1 MTGSRSVVV
10 VGDVVLDR
18 DLVGRTERI
27 CPDAPVP
34 VLDVEAETSGPGA
47 AGLAALLCRSPGTA
61 VTLVAPLGDDEP
73 GDLLRSA
80 LEAAGVAVVPLRQAG
95 PTRRKTRV
103 RSLGQS
109 LLRIDDGGPGTPLG
123 PLPTEALAAIDDADV
138 VLVSCY
144 GAGTTAH
151 EELRRHLARRAT
163 GRPVVWDPHPRGGTP
178 VPGCTLVSPNL
189 AEARAGSGMP
199 DGSGDQVARR
209 LREHWAA
216 AAVCVTAGASGAWL
230 ATSAGE
236 PVHVPTSAVDGDP
249 CGAGDRFAAAAATAL
264 AHGRTTSEAVAAA
277 VAEASSFVAA
287 GGASGFRSRGSSP
300 SSTTSAASATQG
312 SGTTAASRTTAASVD
327 EVVRRLRAGGG
338 SVVATGGCFDILHA
352 GHVSCLEAA
361 RNLGDALVVLL
372 NSDESVRRLKGPGRP
387 VQSAADRAR
396 VLQGLSCVDAV
407 VVFEEDTPER
417 ALADLRP
424 DVWAKGGD
432 YEGAELA
439 EAAMV
444 REWGGRVVL
453 LPYLSGRSTT
463 AILAD
468 AR

>member
-1 MTGSRSVVV
+1 M
-10 VGDVVLDR
+10 VGDAVLDR
-18 DLVGRTERI
+18 DVIGRAERI

-34 VLDVEAETSGPGA
+34 VLDVETETSGPGG
-47 AGLAALLCRSPGTA
+47 AGLAALLCRAPATA
-61 VTLVAPLGDDEP
+61 VVLVTPLGDDEP
-73 GDLLRSA
+73 GRVLRSA
-80 LEAAGVAVVPLRQAG
+80 LEAAGIAVLPLRQAG

-123 PLPTEALAAIDDADV
+123 PLPDEALDTIDEADV

-151 EELRRHLARRAT
+151 EQLREHLAARAT
-163 GRPVVWDPHPRGGTP
+163 RRPVLWDPHPRGGRP
-178 VPGCTLVSPNL
+178 VAGCTLVSPNL
-189 AEARAGSGMP
+189 AEARAELGMP

-209 LREHWAA
+209 LREHWSA
-216 AAVCVTAGASGAWL
+216 AAVCVTAGAAGAWL

-236 PVHVPTSAVDGDP
+236 PVYVPTLAAEGDP
-249 CGAGDRFAAAAATAL
+249 CGAGDRFIAAAATAV
-264 AHGRTTSEAVAAA
+264 AHGSTTSEAVATA
-277 VAEASSFVAA
+277 VERASAFVAG
-287 GGASGFRSRGSSP
+287 GGASGFRQRELAGRVGSPADPAHVST
-300 SSTTSAASATQG
+300 SSANPSAADVAERVR
-312 SGTTAASRTTAASVD
+312 AA
-327 EVVRRLRAGGG
+327 GG

-361 RNLGDALVVLL
+361 RSLGDGLVVLL

-407 VVFEEDTPER
+407 VVFDEDTPER
-417 ALADLRP
+417 ALAELRP

-439 EAAMV
+439 ECELV
-444 REWGGRVVL
+444 RSWGGRIVL

-468 AR
+468 VR

>member
-1 MTGSRSVVV
+1 VSTERTVVV

-18 DLVGRTERI
+18 DVVGRTERI

-34 VLDVEAETSGPGA
+34 VLDVEARTSGPGG
-47 AGLAALLCRSPGTA
+47 AGLAALLCRAPDTS

-73 GDLLRSA
+73 GRELRAA
-80 LEAAGVAVVPLRQAG
+80 LEHSGVHVVPLRQAG

-123 PLPTEALAAIDDADV
+123 QLPDEAVTAIEGADV

-151 EELRRHLARRAT
+151 EGLRHLLAERARR
-163 GRPVVWDPHPRGGTP
+163 RPVLWDPHPRGGAP

-189 AEARAGSGMP
+189 AEARTQTGMP

-209 LREHWAA
+209 LREHWDA
-216 AAVCVTAGASGAWL
+216 AAVCVTAGAAGAWL
-230 ATSAGE
+230 ATTVGE
-236 PVHVPTSAVDGDP
+236 PVHVPTAPVEGDP
-249 CGAGDRFAAAAATAL
+249 CGAGDRFIAAAAAAV
-264 AHGRTTSEAVAAA
+264 AHGRTTSEAVVEA
-277 VAEASSFVAA
+277 VERASTFVAT
-287 GGASGFRSRGSSP
+287 GGASGFRERAHVAETDVGGFGRGGP
-300 SSTTSAASATQG
+300 PGPGGSASDVAE
-312 SGTTAASRTTAASVD
+312 R
-327 EVVRRLRAGGG
+327 VRSAGGT
-338 SVVATGGCFDILHA
+338 VVATGGCFDILHA

-361 RNLGDALVVLL
+361 RGLGDALVVLL

-387 VQSAADRAR
+387 VQPAADRAR
-396 VLQGLSCVDAV
+396 VLLGLSCVDAV
-407 VVFEEDTPER
+407 VVFDEDTPER

-432 YEGAELA
+432 YEGADLA
-439 EAAMV
+439 ESGLV
-444 REWGGRVVL
+444 RTWGGRVVL
-453 LPYLSGRSTT
+453 LPYLSGRSTS

-468 AR
+468 VR

>member
-1 MTGSRSVVV
+1 MSAGRSIVVI
-10 VGDVVLDR
+10 GDAVLDR
-18 DLVGRTERI
+18 DVVGRTERI

-34 VLDVEAETSGPGA
+34 VLDVEAETSGPGG
-47 AGLAALLCRSPGTA
+47 AGLAALLCRAPATS
-61 VTLVAPLGDDEP
+61 VTLVTPLGDDEP
-73 GDLLRSA
+73 GHALRSA
-80 LEAAGVAVVPLRQAG
+80 LESAGITVVPLRQAG
-95 PTRRKTRV
+95 PTRRKTRI

-123 PLPTEALAAIDDADV
+123 PLPTEALDAIDEADV

-151 EELRRHLARRAT
+151 DELRQHLAARAT
-163 GRPVVWDPHPRGGTP
+163 GRPVLWDPHPRGGTP

-189 AEARAGSGMP
+189 AEARAELGMP

-209 LREHWAA
+209 LREHWSA
-216 AAVCVTAGASGAWL
+216 AAVCVTAGAAGAWL
-230 ATSAGE
+230 STSAGE
-236 PVHVPTSAVDGDP
+236 PVYVPTRAADGDP
-249 CGAGDRFAAAAATAL
+249 CGAGDRFIAAAATAV
-264 AHGRTTSEAVAAA
+264 AHGSTTSEAVAAA
-277 VAEASSFVAA
+277 VERASAFVA
-287 GGASGFRSRGSSP
+287 GGGVSGFRQRELARTADSP
-300 SSTTSAASATQG
+300 GFPHHEAAPSTASHSAAHVAERVR
-312 SGTTAASRTTAASVD
+312 AA
-327 EVVRRLRAGGG
+327 GG

-352 GHVSCLEAA
+352 GHVACLEAA
-361 RNLGDALVVLL
+361 RSLGDTLVVLL

-407 VVFEEDTPER
+407 VVFDEDTPER
-417 ALADLRP
+417 ALAELRP

-439 EAAMV
+439 ESDLV
-444 REWGGRVVL
+444 RSWGGRVVL

-468 AR
+468 VR

>member
-1 MTGSRSVVV
+1 VSADRSIVV
-10 VGDVVLDR
+10 VGDAVLDR

-34 VLDVEAETSGPGA
+34 VLDVEAETSGPGG
-47 AGLAALLCRSPGTA
+47 AGLAALLCRAPGTS
-61 VTLVAPLGDDEP
+61 VTFVTPLGDDEP
-73 GDLLRSA
+73 GHQLRAA
-80 LEAAGVAVVPLRQAG
+80 LHAAGVSVVPLRQAG

-123 PLPTEALAAIDDADV
+123 PLPDEALGAIDDADV

-144 GAGTTAH
+144 GAGTTDH
-151 EELRRHLARRAT
+151 PQLRERLTTRARH
-163 GRPVVWDPHPRGGTP
+163 RPVLWDPHPRGGAP

-189 AEARAGSGMP
+189 AEARAATGMP

-209 LREHWAA
+209 LREHWSV

-230 ATSAGE
+230 AASAGE
-236 PVHVPTSAVDGDP
+236 PVYVPAVPAEGDP
-249 CGAGDRFAAAAATAL
+249 CGAGDRFIAAAANAV
-264 AHGRTTSEAVAAA
+264 AHGRTTSEAVATA
-277 VAEASSFVAA
+277 VESASAFIAA
-287 GGASGFRSRGSSP
+287 GGASGFRRRQEAQPATDAPPPAPAGTP
-300 SSTTSAASATQG
+300 VVASA
-312 SGTTAASRTTAASVD
+312 VD
-327 EVVRRLRAGGG
+327 RVRAAGGT
-338 SVVATGGCFDILHA
+338 VVATGGCFDILHA

-361 RNLGDALVVLL
+361 RSLGDALVVLL

-387 VQSAADRAR
+387 VQPAADRAR

-407 VVFEEDTPER
+407 VVFEEDTPEQ
-417 ALADLRP
+417 ALAELRP
-424 DVWAKGGD
+424 EVWVKGGD
-432 YEGAELA
+432 YEGAVLA
-439 EAAMV
+439 EAELV
-444 REWGGRVVL
+444 RGWGGRVVL

-468 AR
+468 VR

>member
-1 MTGSRSVVV
+1 MTAERTIVV
-10 VGDVVLDR
+10 VGDAVLDR
-18 DLVGRTERI
+18 DVVGRTERI

-34 VLDVEAETSGPGA
+34 VLDVEAETSGPGG
-47 AGLAALLCRSPGTA
+47 AGLAALLCRAPGTS
-61 VTLVAPLGDDEP
+61 VTFVTPLGDDEP
-73 GDLLRSA
+73 GHELRAA
-80 LEAAGVAVVPLRQAG
+80 LEAAGVSVVPLRQAG

-123 PLPTEALAAIDDADV
+123 PLPAEALTAIDEADV

-151 EELRRHLARRAT
+151 QQLRERLTVRAT
-163 GRPVVWDPHPRGGTP
+163 GRPVLWDPHPRGGAP

-189 AEARAGSGMP
+189 AEARAETGMP

-209 LREHWAA
+209 LREHWSA

-230 ATSAGE
+230 AASAGE
-236 PVHVPTSAVDGDP
+236 PVYVPAVPAEGDP
-249 CGAGDRFAAAAATAL
+249 CGAGDRFIAAAANAV
-264 AHGRTTSEAVAAA
+264 AHGRTTSEAVATA
-277 VAEASSFVAA
+277 VESASAFVAA
-287 GGASGFRSRGSSP
+287 GGASGFRHRQEHPTPSP
-300 SSTTSAASATQG
+300 AAARETG
-312 SGTTAASRTTAASVD
+312 PA
-327 EVVRRLRAGGG
+327 AGGAEG
-338 SVVATGGCFDILHA
+338 AVVDRVRAAGGAVVATGGCFDILHA

-361 RNLGDALVVLL
+361 RSLGDALVVLL
-372 NSDESVRRLKGPGRP
+372 NSDASVRRLKGPGRP
-387 VQSAADRAR
+387 VQPAADRAR

-407 VVFEEDTPER
+407 VVFDEDTPER
-417 ALADLRP
+417 ALAELRP
-424 DVWAKGGD
+424 DVWVKGGD

-439 EAAMV
+439 EAELV
-444 REWGGRVVL
+444 RGWGGRVVL

-468 AR
+468 VR